1 MAVDTDTLLEITE
14 TFLNN
19 MPLEEPPEMTNVC
32 LTMQAEKR
40 ALWEVSHILSAP
52 AVKYN
57 RDPGKKRICD
67 DVIQS
72 MGDLPLSNLPKR
84 PKQTL

>member
-1 MAVDTDTLLEITE
+1 ML
-14 TFLNN
+14 
-19 MPLEEPPEMTNVC
+19 LEEPPEMTNVR

-40 ALWEVSHILSAP
+40 ALWEASHILSAP

-57 RDPGKKRICD
+57 SVQQDPGKKRIRD
-67 DVIQS
+67 DAIRS